1 MLGEITGTDL
11 SAYQSISEKV
21 YHHVKAL
28 ILSGT
33 LKSGE
38 KISEAELA
46 KYFRVSKTPVRE
58 ALRKLAEYGLI
69 LIKPRSFAIVVTIS
83 DEEARDISL
92 VRLWLERL
100 SARCYAL
107 TATPESLAALREAAQ
122 KCNEANRR
130 HDLATVHELDSQI
143 HLAMAGH
150 TGNSEL
156 VRILSTLD
164 AKLQLVRLKQHVP
177 SESLN
182 VYLDQHEELMRLI
195 EDKDFDGIDRLL
207 ELHIIHDFNTGS
219 DPGSALPK
227 QP

>member
-100 SARCYAL
+100 SARAR
-107 TATPESLAALREAAQ
+107 AVIV
-122 KCNEANRR
+122 
-130 HDLATVHELDSQI
+130 TVVAFCTSI
-143 HLAMAGH
+143 MKGA
-150 TGNSEL
+150 
-156 VRILSTLD
+156 
-164 AKLQLVRLKQHVP
+164 VP
-177 SESLN
+177 S
-182 VYLDQHEELMRLI
+182 
-195 EDKDFDGIDRLL
+195 
-207 ELHIIHDFNTGS
+207 
-219 DPGSALPK
+219 LPK
-227 QP
+227 TG